1 MTQAA
6 FLEVDKAEAEELRRL
21 LGEKALETRVMVEER
36 YFGDTTLL
44 TLVVENIT
52 TCLNLAAAALSLWGA
67 TRKQP
72 ISINGHEVDFAARDY
87 TEQELRSLL
96 SQ

>member
-36 YFGDTTLL
+36 YFGDTTLPQFGCRGAQPL
-44 TLVVENIT
+44 GCDAQAANI
-52 TCLNLAAAALSLWGA
+52 
-67 TRKQP
+67 
-72 ISINGHEVDFAARDY
+72 D
-87 TEQELRSLL
+87 
-96 SQ
+96 